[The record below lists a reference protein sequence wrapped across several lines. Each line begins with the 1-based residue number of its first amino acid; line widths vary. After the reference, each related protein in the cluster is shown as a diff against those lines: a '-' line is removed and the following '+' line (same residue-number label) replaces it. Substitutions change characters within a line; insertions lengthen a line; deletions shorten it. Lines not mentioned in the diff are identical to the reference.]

1 MGADQGIRL
10 NEILFLQFSHI
21 TLYCFRRCVL
31 PSRYLDRIK
40 EQTCFFIP
48 VILYYIGMFLFQS
61 IVHDNLI
68 SPHIDERADA
78 AKHLGMLQCGDT
90 LVMYALKERLKHDE
104 EDRVRYEAAKALILL
119 GKYSGKKSPV

>member
-1 MGADQGIRL
+1 ML
-10 NEILFLQFSHI
+10 
-21 TLYCFRRCVL
+21 
-31 PSRYLDRIK
+31 
-40 EQTCFFIP
+40 
-48 VILYYIGMFLFQS
+48 LFQS

-68 SPHIDERADA
+68 SPHVDERADA

-119 GKYSGKKSPV
+119 GKYLGTKSPV